1 MPTKFQVDISNG
13 AAVIVD
19 MFFAPPLPPE
29 KKTFLCIYDRKR
41 QASPRPTRSWVHR
54 DLPFVTICYH
64 DPPPVS
70 TLNKTPIYRAPR
82 GK

>member
-1 MPTKFQVDISNG
+1 MLAWWS
-13 AAVIVD
+13 
-19 MFFAPPLPPE
+19 M
-29 KKTFLCIYDRKR
+29 YDRKR